1 MCAAV
6 LAVALYLAAAPSV
19 GGELITNGGM
29 DPPFGDGMPRGW
41 QKNCWG
47 KNTVAFSP
55 GEPHQGTSSL
65 KVACTAFETG
75 AVQFLCPL
83 KVVGGRHCRIS
94 LWMRAQGGVGSVGV
108 GLRERPEPYT
118 MHLSA
123 EFEPGEEWEQF
134 TFEGTSD
141 RSDERAGLFI
151 WFAPDGPGTLWVD
164 DVSVVEGGP
173 RVLELPLPTG
183 NVVPNA
189 SFEMALER
197 DWRSRHVRPTL
208 DETRPLHGGRS
219 LRWDLDGQADQL
231 VTRLIE
237 FGGQGKPFTLELAA
251 RAEGSAT
258 IEASVWP
265 AVMVGASGP
274 LLRLEAV
281 PKADWGVFRSTGP
294 LPSNRNGSYF
304 LTVDVRPKG
313 KARVWLDAVRLA
325 PGDGSDPFRCSKP
338 IEASLACPK
347 LAHIHREGEAVRL
360 GRACKYARP
369 T

>member
-1 MCAAV
+1 
-6 LAVALYLAAAPSV
+6 
-19 GGELITNGGM
+19 
-29 DPPFGDGMPRGW
+29 
-41 QKNCWG
+41 
-47 KNTVAFSP
+47 
-55 GEPHQGTSSL
+55 
-65 KVACTAFETG
+65 
-75 AVQFLCPL
+75 
-83 KVVGGRHCRIS
+83 
-94 LWMRAQGGVGSVGV
+94 
-108 GLRERPEPYT
+108 

-360 GRACKYARP
+360 GRACILARGTCQTRRQP
-369 T
+369 VPRASMHALPSLPRDGLLAAAGHRGAGAPLRGRALGGLDADSTARSEHGGVPCGSGARR